1 MNQLS
6 RILPLENILLDV
18 NVTSKK
24 RAFEQA
30 ALLFENNQG
39 IARSTVFD
47 SLFSR
52 ERLGSTA
59 LGHGVAVPHGRIANL
74 KQAVAAVMRL
84 GNAIPFD
91 APDGQHVQLLVI
103 LLVPESATQQ
113 HLEILA
119 ELAQLLSSADTR
131 KQLLA
136 SESADSIHQLL
147 ARPPG
152 V

>member
-1 MNQLS
+1 MNQFANILS
-6 RILPLENILLDV
+6 VENILLDI

-39 IARSTVFD
+39 VSRSTVFD

-59 LGHGVAVPHGRIANL
+59 LGHGVAVPHGRIPNL
-74 KQAVAAVMRL
+74 TKPTAAFMRL
-84 GNAIPFD
+84 SNAIPFD
-91 APDGQHVQLLVI
+91 APDNQNVNILVI
-103 LLVPESATQQ
+103 LLVPENATQE

-119 ELAQLLSSADTR
+119 SLAKILSNSETREQLQALNDAEAIYD
-131 KQLLA
+131 LF
-136 SESADSIHQLL
+136 SEQ
-147 ARPPG
+147 
-152 V
+152 

>member
-1 MNQLS
+1 MNQFANILS
-6 RILPLENILLDV
+6 IENILLDI

-39 IARSTVFD
+39 VSRSTVFD

-59 LGHGVAVPHGRIANL
+59 LGHGVAVPHGRIPNL
-74 KQAVAAVMRL
+74 TKPAAAFMRL
-84 GNAIPFD
+84 ANAIPFD
-91 APDGQHVQLLVI
+91 APDNENVNILVI
-103 LLVPESATQQ
+103 LLVPENATQE

-119 ELAQLLSSADTR
+119 SLAKTLSDSKIREQLQVLNEAEAIFDLFD
-131 KQLLA
+131 Q
-136 SESADSIHQLL
+136 Q
-147 ARPPG
+147 
-152 V
+152 

>member
-1 MNQLS
+1 MNQLTQ
-6 RILPLENILLDV
+6 ILAPENILLDV
-18 NVTSKK
+18 NATSKK

-39 IARSTVFD
+39 IARSVVFD

-59 LGHGVAVPHGRIANL
+59 LGSGVAVPHGRISKL
-74 KQAVAAVMRL
+74 KQASAAFMRL
-84 GNAIPFD
+84 ANPIPFD
-91 APDGQHVQLLVI
+91 SPDGLNVQLLII

-119 ELAQLLSSADTR
+119 EVARLLSDDTIR
-131 KQLLA
+131 NKLLTENDTA
-136 SESADSIHQLL
+136 NIYTLL
-147 ARPPG
+147 TQSS
-152 V
+152 